1 MQRTRTAAGISV
13 ALAVA
18 VAAAYREVTGFEFLN
33 YDDDTYVTGNSV
45 VRAGLSPA
53 GAAWALRTFHAA
65 NWHPLTWLSH
75 LLDASLFGL
84 DAGAHH
90 AMSAALHALATALL
104 FLVLR
109 ALTGATWPPAL
120 AAGLFGLHPLH
131 VESVAWVSERKDVLC
146 GLFVVLALG
155 AHLAHA
161 RRPGPGRLAL
171 VSVLGAFA
179 LLAKPMAVTLP
190 LLLLLADWWPLGRA
204 GLPGTPGRAS
214 RARALI
220 VEKLPLF
227 ALAAATGIVTLLAQ
241 RAGGALKPLAGF
253 PLALRV
259 EVALLAVPR
268 YVIAALAPVNL
279 AAVYPYPAPPGPG
292 LVLGAAAALGAATF
306 LAFRQA
312 RRRPWLLCGWLWYL
326 GMLFPV
332 LGLVQAGVQPWA
344 DRYTY
349 LPLVGLFVAAAW
361 SGAELAGRSRLGGA
375 AFAAASLAAL
385 TALGV
390 GARAQAA
397 TWRDSRTLFER
408 AVAVTGENYV
418 ARHNLAAALL
428 KLNRT
433 GEAVAQ
439 YREAV
444 RLHPRDPEPREGLAF
459 ALAEAGRIGEAVEQY
474 RLAKEF
480 GLPPGAD
487 PAPRRREIERAAV
500 QFAAPFAGDLRG
512 ANARLALGL
521 AAADAGR
528 LDEALAHFGEAIRL
542 APNALEPRHNL
553 AVMLTRAGRHAE
565 AAAQFEELTRLFPGR
580 RDLAERLR
588 EARSRR

>member
-18 VAAAYREVTGFEFLN
+18 VAAVYQDVTGFEFLN
-33 YDDDTYVTGNSV
+33 YDDDRYITGNGM

-53 GAAWALRTFHAA
+53 GTAWAFRTFYAA

-75 LLDASLFGL
+75 MLDSSLFGAN
-84 DAGAHH
+84 AGAHH
-90 AMSAALHALATALL
+90 AMSAALHALGTALL

-155 AHLAHA
+155 AHLAQA

-171 VSVLGAFA
+171 VSILGALA

-190 LLLLLADWWPLGRA
+190 LLLLLVDWWPLGRV
-204 GLPGTPGRAS
+204 GRPGTPGRAA
-214 RARALI
+214 RTRALI
-220 VEKLPLF
+220 VEKLPLV
-227 ALAAATGIVTLLAQ
+227 ALAAATSVVTLLAQ
-241 RAGGALKPLAGF
+241 RAAGAIKPLGEF

-259 EVALLAVPR
+259 EVALLAILR
-268 YVIAALAPVNL
+268 YLTTMLAPVDL
-279 AAVYPYPAPPGPG
+279 AIVYPYPAPPGLG

-349 LPLVGLFVAAAW
+349 LPLVGVFVALAW

-375 AFAAASLAAL
+375 AFAAASLVAL

-408 AVAVTGENYV
+408 ALTVNAENYI
-418 ARHNLAAALL
+418 AHYNLAAALYRL
-428 KLNRT
+428 RRT
-433 GEAVAQ
+433 EEAIAH

-444 RLHPRDPEPREGLAF
+444 RIRPDFDRAWNNLGATLQGL
-459 ALAEAGRIGEAVEQY
+459 
-474 RLAKEF
+474 
-480 GLPPGAD
+480 
-487 PAPRRREIERAAV
+487 
-500 QFAAPFAGDLRG
+500 
-512 ANARLALGL
+512 
-521 AAADAGR
+521 
-528 LDEALAHFGEAIRL
+528 
-542 APNALEPRHNL
+542 
-553 AVMLTRAGRHAE
+553 GRHAE
-565 AAAQFEELTRLFPGR
+565 AGPAFEAALRANPRSGDAR
-580 RDLAERLR
+580 YNLAITQAATGRLR
-588 EARSRR
+588 EAESSYREAIDIDPANSDALAKLGELLLRQGRIAEAVETLERALAVDPAHPYARASLGRALRLQRPARPR